1 MAFYW
6 LTLGVLATWR
16 VAHLFN
22 AEDGPWD
29 IFLRARSALANGVFG
44 DFLDCFSCLSLLA
57 ALPIAILVAVDWE
70 EGVLVCL
77 ALSAGAIL
85 LERATSEAKKAAPR
99 VQYFEGEAIDE
110 SPRGEPSIDDGDD
123 RS

>member
-6 LTLGVLATWR
+6 LTLGLLATWR

-22 AEDGPWD
+22 AEDGPWN
-29 IFLRARSALANGVFG
+29 IFVRLRRALGDGVLG
-44 DFLDCFSCLSLLA
+44 DLLDCFSCLSLLA
-57 ALPIAILVAVDWE
+57 ALPIAVLLAVDWE
-70 EGVLVCL
+70 EGALAWL

-85 LERATSEAKKAAPR
+85 LERATGPVKKVAPR
-99 VQYFEGEAIDE
+99 VQYFEGEEIDE
-110 SPRGEPSIDDGDD
+110 PPRGDASVDDADD